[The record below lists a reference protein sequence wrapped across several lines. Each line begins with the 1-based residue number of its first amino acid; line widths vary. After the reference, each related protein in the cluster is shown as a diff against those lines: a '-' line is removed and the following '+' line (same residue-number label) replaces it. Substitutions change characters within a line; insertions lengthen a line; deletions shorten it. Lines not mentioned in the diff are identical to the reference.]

1 MATLTVNALINRAAK
16 LLQDETNV
24 RWPRS
29 ELLDWLNDAQRVIA
43 LLLPDAY
50 TAMAPVTAGQTGQ
63 TTFDLTQ
70 NSGTTTAIRL
80 IDVLHNTGGS
90 KRAVRQIDRS
100 VLDAQYP
107 NWRNDT
113 PALEAKHFAFDKR
126 NPKVF
131 YLYPPMSSG
140 SGVQVVFSAA
150 PATLSVA
157 SDTSTSETIALDDV
171 YGSAIVDF
179 MVYRAYLKDAEY
191 AANDQRSRGA
201 YETFVA
207 SLTGK
212 RAADEFAV
220 PSDEVTIAG
229 VRHTPYRQ

>member
-1 MATLTVNALINRAAK
+1 MATLTANALINRAAK
-16 LLQDETNV
+16 LLQDETHV
-24 RWPRS
+24 RWPRI
-29 ELLDWLNDAQRVIA
+29 ELLDWLNDGQRVIA
-43 LLLPDAY
+43 LMLPDAY
-50 TAMAPVTAGQTGQ
+50 TTMGTVTATEAKQ
-63 TTFDLTQ
+63 TTFDLTANQ
-70 NSGTTTAIRL
+70 ATSTAVRL
-80 IDVLHNTGGS
+80 VDVLHNTGGN

-100 VLDAQYP
+100 VLDTQYP

-113 PALEAKHFAFDKR
+113 AVAEAKHFAFDKR

-131 YLYPPMSSG
+131 YLYPPLQQNT
-140 SGVQVVFSAA
+140 GVVVVYSAA
-150 PATLSVA
+150 PAAITVA
-157 SDTSTSETIALDDV
+157 SDSSTETIALDDV

-191 AANDQRSRGA
+191 AANDSRSQGA
-201 YETFVA
+201 YQTFIA

-220 PSDEVTIAG
+220 PSEDVTIAG